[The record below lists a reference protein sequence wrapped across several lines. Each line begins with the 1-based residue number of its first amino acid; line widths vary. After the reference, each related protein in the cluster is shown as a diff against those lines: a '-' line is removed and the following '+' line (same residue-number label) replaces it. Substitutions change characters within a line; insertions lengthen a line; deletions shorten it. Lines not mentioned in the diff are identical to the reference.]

1 MKKNFFLIFYLL
13 VAQLTN
19 AQNLFDKTNSE
30 KFAEYLFSS
39 HQFNLAA
46 NEYEW
51 LVFIDSTKDFYKQR
65 LFDSY
70 KYSNQLDLG
79 IKRFDEI
86 FPDNLHVK
94 EPFASQYTD
103 MLIYG
108 NKYSLAEF
116 YINNNAH
123 LFDKSDFYKMNL
135 KLFSKEWKP
144 AQNLFTKNDTLALFK
159 PYQPLMTSIDN
170 LKLKHT
176 GVAAILSMVVPGLG
190 KAYVGEWKDGLI
202 SLMFVGASAF
212 QAYRG
217 FNENGVKS
225 VSAWIFSSVTAGFYF
240 GNIYGS
246 VKSVKRYNNKKTDK
260 IVNDAKVVFYS
271 VH

>member
-1 MKKNFFLIFYLL
+1 MKKYLLLL
-13 VAQLTN
+13 VALLLSQMIS
-19 AQNLFDKTNSE
+19 AQNLFDKSKSE
-30 KFAEYLFSS
+30 KFADYLFSS

-46 NEYEW
+46 NEYER
-51 LVFIDSTKDFYKQR
+51 LVFLDSTKDFYKQR

-79 IKRFDEI
+79 IKRFDEL
-86 FPDNLHVK
+86 FPDNLNVK

-108 NKYSLAEF
+108 SKYSLAEF

-135 KLFSKEWKP
+135 KLFNKEWKP

-159 PYQPLMTSIDN
+159 PYQPVMTSIDN

-176 GVAAILSMVVPGLG
+176 GVAATLSAVVPGLG
-190 KAYVGEWKDGLI
+190 KAYAGEWKDGLI
-202 SLMFVGASAF
+202 SLLFVGASAF

-217 FNENGVKS
+217 FHENGVKS
-225 VSAWIFSSVTAGFYF
+225 VSAWIFSGVTAGFYF

-246 VKSVKRYNNKKTDK
+246 VKSVKRYNNRKTDK
-260 IVNDAKVVFYS
+260 IVNDAKAVFYS
-271 VH
+271 LH